1 MTKMTYATAL
11 DFVLSGNYDLPTEVA
26 DKLTALKASVEK
38 KNSSE
43 KKPSA
48 QQTANKAIQD
58 AIFDAME
65 TDRLYTITEMIKE
78 FPACAEMTNQ
88 RVSALVRQMVQANR
102 VERIEDKRKTYF
114 RVVR

>member
-1 MTKMTYATAL
+1 MTKMTYSTAL
-11 DFVLSGNYDLPTEVA
+11 DFVLSGNFDLPTEVS

-38 KNSSE
+38 KNSSD
-43 KKPSA
+43 KKPTA

-58 AIFDAME
+58 SIYESME
-65 TDRLYTITEMIKE
+65 ADRLYTITEMLKE